1 MTAAAAPD
9 ATRRRN
15 RFTLIAILL
24 LFLGSM
30 ALAGFLR
37 FADIHPA
44 ATRQKGEL
52 LEPYPDLRDARLRT
66 LDGGAY
72 DWAPIHRTW
81 RIVAA
86 VPASCNDAC
95 RARAHDIGV
104 VWEILNKDAPRV
116 DVLWWCAS
124 AAGCG
129 WPQGLP
135 APSTLHVLAPDAS
148 RARLPRVDVGGGVP
162 VYVVDPNGFVV
173 LRYAPDTDLAGL
185 RTDLVRLLKLQ

>member
-1 MTAAAAPD
+1 MTADAAPD
-9 ATRRRN
+9 APRRRN
-15 RFTLIAILL
+15 RLTLIAIVV
-24 LFLGSM
+24 LFFGSM
-30 ALAGFLR
+30 LVAGILR

-52 LEPYPDLRDARLRT
+52 LDPYPDLRNARLRG
-66 LDGGAY
+66 LDGSAY
-72 DWAPIHRTW
+72 EWAPIHRTW

-86 VPASCNDAC
+86 VPATCDDDC

-116 DVLWWCAS
+116 DILWWCAT
-124 AAGCG
+124 ADACA

-135 APSTLHVLAPDAS
+135 APSTLHVIAPDAA
-148 RARLPRVDVGGGVP
+148 RARLPRVDAGAGVP

>member
-1 MTAAAAPD
+1 MTADAAPD

-15 RFTLIAILL
+15 RLTLIAIVV
-24 LFLGSM
+24 LFFGSM
-30 ALAGFLR
+30 LVAGALR

-52 LEPYPDLRDARLRT
+52 LDPYTDLRDAKLRT
-66 LDGGAY
+66 LDGAAY

-86 VPASCNDAC
+86 VPAACDDAC
-95 RARAHDIGV
+95 RRRAHDIGV
-104 VWEILNKDAPRV
+104 VWEVLNKDAPRV
-116 DVLWWCAS
+116 DILWWCKTAE
-124 AAGCG
+124 GCG

-135 APSTLHVLAPDAS
+135 APSTLRVIAPDAA
-148 RARLPRVDVGGGVP
+148 RARLPRVDVPAGVP

-173 LRYAPDTDLAGL
+173 LRYAPETDLAGL
-185 RTDLVRLLKLQ
+185 RQDIVRLLKLQ